1 MLIKKSFKSLDF
13 YDVKRIIYA
22 VTGTKPISKVDFI
35 CEPNPIEKIEFSV
48 ESAANF
54 TFQKIDENENEIQKM
69 GENEQLNE
77 IISTLEKR
85 LNDLEIRIDKFE
97 KKLINFTI

>member
-54 TFQKIDENENEIQKM
+54 TFQKIEDENLNEIQKI
-69 GENEQLNE
+69 GGNKGLNE
-77 IISTLEKR
+77 RVSTLDKR
-85 LNDLEIRIDKFE
+85 LHDLEIRMDKFE
-97 KKLINFTI
+97 NKDS